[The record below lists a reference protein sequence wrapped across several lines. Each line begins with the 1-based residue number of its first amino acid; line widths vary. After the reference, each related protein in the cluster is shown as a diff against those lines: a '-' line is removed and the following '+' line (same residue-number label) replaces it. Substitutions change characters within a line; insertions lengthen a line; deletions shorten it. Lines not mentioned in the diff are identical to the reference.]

1 MCVVTT
7 VAPPHT
13 VVRGSVCARRC
24 STPPRRDAAHRE
36 ESRGSSS
43 RVNKPNAE
51 RQSHTGGS
59 RTRRARALARAL
71 ARSLALSLALPRYAA
86 ARCSVVVAD
95 TIANCTTAP
104 GVGRALAWRVTVG
117 AQVLRE
123 R

>member
-1 MCVVTT
+1 MRS
-7 VAPPHT
+7 AN
-13 VVRGSVCARRC
+13 R
-24 STPPRRDAAHRE
+24 TP
-36 ESRGSSS
+36 
-43 RVNKPNAE
+43 
-51 RQSHTGGS
+51 GG
-59 RTRRARALARAL
+59 RARDGRARWRAR